1 MSYRLGRLSYLS
13 VVEVYVKPKTVRGNR
28 QVAKAMPGV
37 EGELPET
44 LLTPPSASLFTGG
57 GEVGGLMDEVDW
69 GGTPLGPVAAWPQSL
84 KTVVRMLLT
93 SRYAMW
99 MGWGPDLTFLYNDT
113 YGRVTLGKK
122 HPWALSKP
130 AREVWREIWEDIGP
144 RIQHVLDG
152 GKATWDEALLLF
164 LERSGYREETY
175 HTFSYSPLSG
185 DDGRVM
191 GMLCVVTEETERV
204 IGERRLSLLRAL
216 ASALGRAIIE
226 DEVLPAIESSLNQNQ
241 KDLPFSLTYLLDGS
255 GQARLACCSGIERG
269 HRAAPE
275 EIQADSAGSGWPV
288 AELLARKSLLMVE
301 DLEQRFGKLPSGA
314 WDIAPNQAVLIPLQ
328 RQGQDVAAG
337 FFIAGLNPYRQFDG
351 ECAGFLELIAG
362 QIAAAL
368 ANAHAYEQERRR
380 AESLTELDRAKTIFF
395 SNVSHEFRTPLTLM
409 LGPLEDILNSPGRWL
424 PGDELQ
430 QIDTVHRNGLRL
442 LKLVNTLLDFSRI
455 EAGRIQALYR
465 PVDLAART
473 AELASVFQ
481 SAMDRAGLEYKIH
494 CEPLPEPVYV
504 DLDMWEKIVLNL
516 LSNAF
521 KFTLQGRVE
530 LTLQPKEG
538 AVELCVCDTGTG
550 IPEAELP
557 RIFERFHR
565 IEGATGRT
573 HEGTGIGLALVDE
586 LVRLHGG
593 TVRVRSHAGQG
604 TTFTIRI
611 PFGSA
616 HLSSDRI
623 AADNS
628 LPNNT
633 MGAAPFV
640 QEALRWLPGAHG
652 EEQLIK
658 DLANESLTELLS
670 DQRVAAAGKR
680 PRVLLADDNRDMR
693 EYVQRL
699 LGRRYDVVAVSD
711 GEEAFAGAVRN
722 PPDLVLTDVMMP
734 RMDGFALLRA
744 LRSHPATAAVPVII
758 LSARAGEEAES
769 AGLEAGADDYLVK
782 PFTARELLA
791 RVGSHIS
798 MHQMRL
804 ELTAKEHELRT
815 KAERAEGQYRAILES
830 ISEGFLFVDRSWR
843 IRYANQQ
850 AAEIGVLELPTI
862 VGRNLWEVFPG
873 IQRSSFAKAFREAME
888 SGQIARVEDHYAP
901 SNRWIHANAY
911 PSGEGLSIFAQDV
924 TERRIQQEKLLLSEK
939 LAATGRLAATI
950 AHEINNPLES
960 VLNLIYLARTTNA
973 PIEKVREYLSTAE
986 KELTRVSHIARHTL
1000 GFYRE
1005 TSVASNIDMPAL
1017 IEEVLTVYDS
1027 RLRAAGV
1034 EVRKEISIVPAVRAL
1049 RGELHQV
1056 FSNLVSNA
1064 IDAMR
1069 EGGTLKISIRE
1080 AGDSFGRGVLVAV
1093 EDTGEGIPAANL
1105 PRLFEPFFT
1114 TKLNAGTGLGL
1125 WVVRQF
1131 VASWGGTISVN
1142 SSSEADNH
1150 GTTFTIVLPLV
1161 SMAEKQAGNLSAPV
1175 M

>member
-1 MSYRLGRLSYLS
+1 MSSKELTGNSQFADAGPAT
-13 VVEVYVKPKTVRGNR
+13 EDGERG
-28 QVAKAMPGV
+28 A
-37 EGELPET
+37 LPDLEQ
-44 LLTPPSASLFTGG
+44 PSLFAEG
-57 GEVGGLMDEVDW
+57 GEAGSLMEQVDW
-69 GGTPLGPVAAWPQSL
+69 SRTPLGPAATWPQSL
-84 KTVVRMLLT
+84 KTIIRILLT

-99 MGWGPDLTFLYNDT
+99 VGWGPELTFLYNDT
-113 YGRVTLGKK
+113 YASMSLGKK
-122 HPWALSKP
+122 HPWALSRP
-130 AREVWREIWEDIGP
+130 AREVWREIWADIGP
-144 RIQHVLDG
+144 RIQRVLEG

-204 IGERRLSLLRAL
+204 IGERRLGLLRAL
-216 ASALGRAIIE
+216 ASSLGSAIIE
-226 DEVLPAIESSLNQNQ
+226 SEVLAAIESILNQDQ
-241 KDLPFSLTYLLDGS
+241 KDLPFSLTYLLNENG
-255 GQARLACCSGIERG
+255 GARLACVTGIEPG
-269 HRAAPE
+269 HAAAPG
-275 EIQADSAGSGWPV
+275 EIAADKDEPGWPV
-288 AELLARKSLLMVE
+288 AEMLARKSMLVVE
-301 DLEQRFGKLPSGA
+301 DLAQRFGSMPRGA
-314 WDIAPNQAVLIPLQ
+314 WDVPATQAVLIPLQ
-328 RQGQDVAAG
+328 RRGQDAAAG
-337 FFIAGLNPYRQFDG
+337 FFVAGLNPFRQFDA

-380 AESLTELDRAKTIFF
+380 AESLAELDRAKTIFF

-409 LGPLEDILNSPGRWL
+409 LGPLEDILNSPEAE
-424 PGDELQ
+424 PGEDERR
-430 QIDTVHRNGLRL
+430 QIETVHRNGLRL

-465 PVDLAART
+465 PVDLSART
-473 AELASVFQ
+473 AEQASVFR
-481 SAMDRAGLEYKIH
+481 SAMERAGLRYTID
-494 CEPLPEPVYV
+494 CEALPEPVFV
-504 DLDMWEKIVLNL
+504 DPDMWEKIVLNL

-521 KFTLQGRVE
+521 KFTLQGSVEVSLQSKGDGAELRVS
-530 LTLQPKEG
+530 
-538 AVELCVCDTGTG
+538 DTGTG

-593 TVRVRSHAGQG
+593 TVQVRSQVGEG
-604 TTFTIRI
+604 TTFLIRL
-611 PFGSA
+611 PYGSA
-616 HLSSDRI
+616 HLAADRI
-623 AADNS
+623 AGDDNPGDKT
-628 LPNNT
+628 L
-633 MGAAPFV
+633 GAAPFV
-640 QEALRWLPGAHG
+640 QEALRWLPGADK
-652 EEQLIK
+652 EEQLTK
-658 DLANESLTELLS
+658 DLGNETLTDLLAES
-670 DQRVAAAGKR
+670 RATPDADR

-699 LGRRYDVVAVSD
+699 LGRRYDVIATAD
-711 GEEAFAGAVRN
+711 GEEAFSRAVAE

-734 RMDGFALLRA
+734 RMDGFGLLRA
-744 LRSHPATAAVPVII
+744 LRSHGATAAVPVII

-769 AGLEAGADDYLVK
+769 SGLEAGADDYLVK
-782 PFTARELLA
+782 PFTARELMA

-798 MHQMRL
+798 MHRL
-804 ELTAKEHELRT
+804 RTELTTREHELRT
-815 KAERAEGQYRAILES
+815 KAEQAERQYRTVLES
-830 ISEGFLFVDRSWR
+830 ISEGFFLVDRSWR

-850 AAEIGVLELPTI
+850 AAEIGSLELPTF
-862 VGRNLWEVFPG
+862 VGRSLWDVFPELE
-873 IQRSSFAKAFREAME
+873 RSAFGRAFQEAMKT
-888 SGQIARVEDHYAP
+888 GQVARVEDYYRAT
-901 SNRWIHANAY
+901 SRWIHANAY
-911 PSGEGLSIFAQDV
+911 PSSEGLSIFAQDV

-960 VLNLIYLARTTNA
+960 VLNLVYLARTTNS
-973 PIEKVREYLSTAE
+973 PVGMIRQYLSTAE
-986 KELTRVSHIARHTL
+986 KELTRVAHIARHTL

-1005 TSVASNIDMPAL
+1005 TSVAADIDMPAL

-1027 RLRAAGV
+1027 RLRAASV
-1034 EVRKEISIVPAVRAL
+1034 EVRKEISIVPPVRAL

-1056 FSNLVSNA
+1056 FSNLISNA

-1069 EGGTLKISIRE
+1069 EGGMLKVSIGE
-1080 AGDSFGRGVLVAV
+1080 AGSSFGPGVRVSV
-1093 EDTGEGIPAANL
+1093 EDSGEGIPAENL

-1114 TKLNAGTGLGL
+1114 TKLSSGTGLGL

-1142 SSSEADNH
+1142 SSMEEKGH

-1161 SMAEKQAGNLSAPV
+1161 ALAENENQGGKTSGPV

>member
-1 MSYRLGRLSYLS
+1 
-13 VVEVYVKPKTVRGNR
+13 VTPKKMTGNPR
-28 QVAKAMPGV
+28 KAGSAPAA
-37 EGELPET
+37 EDAHLET
-44 LLTPPSASLFTGG
+44 PTSQSAGLFAGG
-57 GEVGGLMDEVDW
+57 GEVGGLMGDVEW
-69 GGTPLGPVAAWPQSL
+69 SATPLGPVAAWPQSL
-84 KTVVRMLLT
+84 KTIARMLLT

-122 HPWALSKP
+122 HPWALGKP
-130 AREVWREIWEDIGP
+130 AREVWREIWDDIEP
-144 RIQHVLDG
+144 RIQHVLEG

-191 GMLCVVTEETERV
+191 GMLCVVTEETERI
-204 IGERRLSLLRAL
+204 IGERRLGLLRAL

-226 DEVLPAIESSLNQNQ
+226 REVLVAVESSLNQNQ
-241 KDLPFSLTYLLDGS
+241 KDLPFSLTYLLDERGR
-255 GQARLACCSGIERG
+255 ARLASCTGIERG

-275 EIQADSAGSGWPV
+275 EIQVGGANSGWPV
-288 AELLARKSLLMVE
+288 AELLTRRTLLMVE
-301 DLEQRFGKLPSGA
+301 NLKERFGTLPSGA
-314 WDIAPNQAVLIPLQ
+314 WDVSPDQAVLIPLQ
-328 RQGQDVAAG
+328 RQGQDAAAG
-337 FFIAGLNPYRQFDG
+337 FFIAGLNPYRQFDSD
-351 ECAGFLELIAG
+351 CAGFLDLVAG
-362 QIAAAL
+362 QITAAL

-380 AESLTELDRAKTIFF
+380 AEALAELDRAKTIFF

-409 LGPLEDILNSPGRWL
+409 LGPLEDILNNREAAVPAA
-424 PGDELQ
+424 ELQ
-430 QIDTVHRNGLRL
+430 QIDAVHRNGLRL

-465 PVDLAART
+465 PVDLSART
-473 AELASVFQ
+473 AELASVFR
-481 SAMDRAGLEYKIH
+481 SAMDRAGLEYRID
-494 CEPLPEPVYV
+494 CEPLREPVYV

-521 KFTLQGRVE
+521 KFTLHGHVE
-530 LTLQPKEG
+530 VTLQSKDGG
-538 AVELCVCDTGTG
+538 AELCVCDTGTG
-550 IPEAELP
+550 IPEEELP

-593 TVRVRSHAGQG
+593 RVQVRSRVGQG

-616 HLSSDRI
+616 HLSADRI
-623 AADNS
+623 ASDGG
-628 LPNNT
+628 LPVST
-633 MGAAPFV
+633 MGAAPYV
-640 QEALRWLPGAHG
+640 QEALRWLPGAQG

-658 DLANESLTELLS
+658 DLANESLAELLTET
-670 DQRVAAAGKR
+670 RTAPAGER
-680 PRVLLADDNRDMR
+680 ARVLLADDNRDMR

-699 LGRRYDVVAVSD
+699 LGRRYDVVAVSN
-711 GEEAFAGAVRN
+711 GEEAFSTAVRN

-734 RMDGFALLRA
+734 HMDGFALLRA
-744 LRSHPATAAVPVII
+744 LRSHEATAAVPVII

-782 PFTARELLA
+782 PFTARELMA
-791 RVGSHIS
+791 RAGSHIS
-798 MHQMRL
+798 MHRMRK
-804 ELTAKEHELRT
+804 ELTAREHELRT
-815 KAERAEGQYRAILES
+815 KAERAERQYRAILES

-850 AAEIGVLELPTI
+850 AAEIGALELPTI

-873 IQRSSFAKAFREAME
+873 IRHSSFDRAFREAME
-888 SGQIARVEDHYAP
+888 TGQITRMEDYYPP
-901 SNRWIHANAY
+901 SSRWIHANAY
-911 PSGEGLSIFAQDV
+911 PSSEGLSIFAQDV

-960 VLNLIYLARTTNA
+960 VLNLIYLSRTTNA
-973 PIEKVREYLSTAE
+973 SIDKVREYLSTAE

-1027 RLRAAGV
+1027 RLRASGV
-1034 EVRKEISIVPAVRAL
+1034 EVRKEIFIVPAVRAL

-1056 FSNLVSNA
+1056 FSNLISNA

-1069 EGGTLKISIRE
+1069 EGGMLKISIRE
-1080 AGDSFGRGVLVAV
+1080 AGNSFGPGVLVAV
-1093 EDTGEGIPAANL
+1093 EDTGEGIPAENV

-1114 TKLNAGTGLGL
+1114 TKLSAGTGLGL

-1131 VASWGGTISVN
+1131 VASWGGTINVS
-1142 SSSEADNH
+1142 SSSEPHNH
-1150 GTTFTIVLPLV
+1150 GTTFTIILPLV
-1161 SMAEKQAGNLSAPV
+1161 SLAENQNETGKLSSPV